1 MPPTA
6 FVAALLLGAVWVIE
20 VIRVF
25 RPAPTLAAVGLACLA
40 AYALLALARASRHI
54 RALFLVVV
62 AVAVALSA
70 WQRDAAALL
79 EGFSKAQIFGA
90 FLPAILFL
98 RATAEADPRIRQV
111 REDLGGLAPEA
122 AKSWTQYGSHLLG
135 AVLNVGAFAIL
146 APVVARGNDEPARL
160 ELARSAARGVGGA
173 VMWSPFFVSL
183 GFVSQLV
190 PAATLWQAMAV
201 GSGLAIMG
209 FALSHALFMP
219 SLGPAAWRASLA
231 RLAPILAPMSLV
243 IGAVV
248 AATLLLH
255 WSGLQAVAIVV
266 PALCIAYIALL
277 GPSQGAAI
285 LRRTVASS
293 TRISDELLIVVGA
306 TVLGA
311 AIAALPAVQAL
322 GREVT
327 PAMAS
332 GPVLLGGLVLVL
344 LALGQLGLHPMIGAS
359 LVIPV
364 VAGGDFG
371 LCAVVLVSAG
381 VFAWA
386 LNASV
391 SIWTLPVAV
400 ASSAFSVNATRM
412 MSRATWKYL
421 ALHAAGGILYLAAAN
436 ALLRALGCQ

>member
-1 MPPTA
+1 MPLTA
-6 FVAALLLGAVWVIE
+6 LAAALLAAVWLVE
-20 VIRVF
+20 VVRVF
-25 RPAPTLAAVGLACLA
+25 RPAPTLAAIGLACLA
-40 AYALLALARASRHI
+40 LYTLFALARASRHI
-54 RALFLVVV
+54 RALFMIVI
-62 AVAVALSA
+62 AVALALSFSA
-70 WQRDAAALL
+70 GDPAALVA
-79 EGFSKAQIFGA
+79 GFSRAQIFGA
-90 FLPAILFL
+90 FLPAILLL
-98 RATAEADPRIRQV
+98 RATAEVHPRIRRV
-111 REDLGGLAPEA
+111 REDVGGLGPA
-122 AKSWTQYGSHLLG
+122 AARSWTQYGSHLLG

-146 APVVARGNDEPARL
+146 APVVARGAGEAQRL
-160 ELARSAARGVGGA
+160 ELARSGARGVGGG

-190 PAATLWQAMAV
+190 PAAPLWQSMAV
-201 GSGLAIMG
+201 GAGLALMG

-219 SLGPAAWRASLA
+219 ELGAAAWRGSLA

-248 AATLLLH
+248 AATLLFH
-255 WSGLQAVAIVV
+255 WSGLQAVAVVV
-266 PALCIAYIALL
+266 PALCAAYIAVL
-277 GPSQGAAI
+277 GPSRGADV
-285 LRRTVASS
+285 LRRTAASS

-327 PAMAS
+327 PALAS

-344 LALGQLGLHPMIGAS
+344 LVLGQLGLHPMIGAT

-364 VAGGDFG
+364 VAGGEFG
-371 LCAVVLVSAG
+371 ICPVALVNAG
-381 VFAWA
+381 VFAWG

-400 ASSAFSVNATRM
+400 ASSAFEVPATAM

-421 ALHAAGGILYLAAAN
+421 ALHGAGGILYLAAADW
-436 ALLRALGCQ
+436 LLRTLGCH

>member
-1 MPPTA
+1 MSLTTV
-6 FVAALLLGAVWVIE
+6 VAALLLGAVWLTE
-20 VIRVF
+20 VVRVF
-25 RPAPTLAAVGLACLA
+25 RPAPTLATIGLACLA
-40 AYALLALARASRHI
+40 AYTLLALARSSRHI
-54 RALFLVVV
+54 RVLFVVV
-62 AVAVALSA
+62 VGVAVALCA
-70 WQRDAAALL
+70 WQGDFAAVVA
-79 EGFSKAQIFGA
+79 GFSKAQIFGA
-90 FLPAILFL
+90 FLPAMLFL
-98 RATAEADPRIRQV
+98 RATAEASPRIHEV
-111 REDLGGLAPEA
+111 RDDVGILAPAA
-122 AKSWTQYGSHLLG
+122 AKSWTQYGSHALG
-135 AVLNVGAFAIL
+135 AVLNVGAYAIL
-146 APVVARGNDEPARL
+146 APVVARDADEPARY

-190 PAATLWQAMAV
+190 PAAPLWQAMAV

-209 FALSHALFMP
+209 FALSHALFMKE
-219 SLGPAAWRASLA
+219 LGLSAWRSSLA
-231 RLAPILAPMSLV
+231 RLAPILAPMSFV

-248 AATLLLH
+248 AATLVLH
-255 WSGLQAVAIVV
+255 WSGLQSVAIVV
-266 PALCIAYIALL
+266 PAMCVGYIAVL
-277 GPSQGAAI
+277 GPSHGGGI
-285 LRRTVASS
+285 VRRTIASS

-344 LALGQLGLHPMIGAS
+344 LALGQVGLHPMIGAS

-371 LCAVVLVSAG
+371 LCAVTLVNAG

-391 SIWTLPVAV
+391 SIWTLPVSV
-400 ASSAFSVNATRM
+400 ASSAFAVQATRM
-412 MSRATWKYL
+412 MSPATWKYL
-421 ALHAAGGILYLAAAN
+421 AIHAAGGIAYLAAAN